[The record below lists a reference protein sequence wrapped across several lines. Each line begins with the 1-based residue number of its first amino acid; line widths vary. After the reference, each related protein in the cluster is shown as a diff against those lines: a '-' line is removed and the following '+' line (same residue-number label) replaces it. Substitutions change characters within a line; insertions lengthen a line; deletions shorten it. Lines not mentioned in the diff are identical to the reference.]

1 MSKDQYYKRFE
12 SLFSSPDTV
21 APEPANGKAAPVE
34 VETSAAANTASAAMQ
49 TRVAE
54 LEAAL
59 AAANTARLRTDQA
72 LQSLQANLEKRND
85 DLALALDMAH
95 TATLPDQD
103 ELLQSAVE
111 LIRSGFKLY
120 STEIFLLN
128 ENGDGL
134 TLAHYDGAV
143 ADQLEDGLTIPLNQG
158 QSLVARAARERQ
170 PVVVNDVSLDAGY
183 WAHPAWP
190 ATQAEMA
197 LVLSADDKVLGVLDL
212 QADAADRFSA
222 EDARLVSGLAA
233 QLAVALKRITPAPMA
248 PAPQPEPI
256 VYGSHI
262 TPAPEV
268 EERAPVQYEPREFVS
283 QLPTQHLSYAYDLSE
298 VRALS
303 EAEVNGNG
311 HGPALERTLKVGG
324 ETIGRLAVSD
334 MAADEAEA
342 AELIAA
348 VAEQLGAQVETLHL
362 REEAERAQHQSA
374 LHDRD
379 MDQLKSSFLTNISH
393 ELRTPL
399 NSILGFTQV
408 MLEAIDGELQPAME
422 NDLKVIQKN
431 GQHLLAVISDV
442 LDMSKI
448 KADKM
453 TLSPEIFD
461 LKEILDE
468 VIETASPLASAKTLT
483 FNLRIDPN
491 TNLNLYADR
500 TRVKQVINN
509 LVNNAIKF
517 SESGQIDLMAER
529 EMANIRVAVRDWGLG
544 IAPENLNRIFE
555 EFSQIDNSTTRK
567 AGGSGLGL
575 AISRALVELHGGK
588 LWAESTGQSG
598 PEGGSTFIIEM
609 PVETTYIQ

>member
-1 MSKDQYYKRFE
+1 
-12 SLFSSPDTV
+12 
-21 APEPANGKAAPVE
+21 
-34 VETSAAANTASAAMQ
+34 
-49 TRVAE
+49 VAE

-59 AAANTARLRTDQA
+59 AAANSARLRTDQA
-72 LQSLQANLEKRND
+72 LQALQANLEKRND

-143 ADQLEDGLTIPLNQG
+143 ADQLEEGLTIPLNQS

-212 QADAADRFSA
+212 QADMADRFSA

-233 QLAVALKRITPAPMA
+233 QLAVALKRVQPATTA
-248 PAPQPEPI
+248 PAPQPKPEPEQV

-262 TPAPEV
+262 TAAPEV
-268 EERAPVQYEPREFVS
+268 EEGHVPVQYEPREFVS
-283 QLPTQHLSYAYDLSE
+283 QLPSKPMSYAYDLSE

-348 VAEQLGAQVETLHL
+348 VAEQLQAQVETLHL
-362 REEAERAQHQSA
+362 REEAERAQHQAA

-408 MLEAIDGELQPAME
+408 MLEAVDGELQPAME

-442 LDMSKI
+442 LDMSKF

-468 VIETASPLASAKTLT
+468 VIETASPMASAKTLT
-483 FNLRIDPN
+483 FNLRVDPN
-491 TNLNLYADR
+491 ANLNLYADR
-500 TRVKQVINN
+500 TRMKQVINN

-517 SESGQIDLMAER
+517 SESGQIELTAER
-529 EMANIRVAVRDWGLG
+529 ENGNIRVTVRDYGLG
-544 IAPENLNRIFE
+544 IAPENLERVFD

-575 AISRALVELHGGK
+575 AISRGLVKLHGGQ